1 MMGRIVSISLRLVLA
16 LSAVIACSSLRAE
29 EGDKVLQTETLFRQ
43 GVDLYQQG
51 KYSEA
56 QQKLKECLALDPR
69 KDLAARL
76 VDEAGAK
83 IMAKMMADVRMGNEP
98 TYIWQ
103 IYRAYN

>member
-1 MMGRIVSISLRLVLA
+1 MMGRTNCVSTSLRLVLA
-16 LSAVIACSSLRAE
+16 LSAVIACGSLRAE
-29 EGDKVLQTETLFRQ
+29 EDKVLQTETLFRQ

-51 KYSEA
+51 KYSEPH
-56 QQKLKECLALDPR
+56 QKLKECLALDPR

-98 TYIWQ
+98 TYLWQ
-103 IYRAYN
+103 IYRQ